1 MHINVNLTIAYAH
14 TNVAGKALRT
24 GEIVKGW
31 KINELAGCHFFGDS
45 TVLLPSA
52 AVLFIVL
59 FLRKD
64 SKQLARHWA
73 LLFGITGAIVCAS
86 KLAFMGWGI
95 GIRELDF
102 TGFSGHTALSSAF
115 WPILLWLLCAR
126 ATPALRFTAVIVGYA
141 LAGLVGYSRL
151 MGPRTFN
158 FWSHCR
164 LTAGSRRQR
173 NFSAATVTRS
183 RHSYSTVILWQS
195 GEHGDDPGASAEYG
209 GEGADAISA
218 EWDCGEDWPTGK
230 PLPGPICISDF
241 TDSDKRGKDEGFRK
255 NHVVFTLYAIW
266 NLWWKWQ

>member
-1 MHINVNLTIAYAH
+1 MNWQVVT
-14 TNVAGKALRT
+14 
-24 GEIVKGW
+24 
-31 KINELAGCHFFGDS
+31 FFGDS

-64 SKQLARHWA
+64 SKQLAWHWA

-115 WPILLWLLCAR
+115 WPILLWRLCAR

-151 MGPRTFN
+151 MVHAHSTSEVIAG
-158 FWSHCR
+158 
-164 LTAGSRRQR
+164 LLLGAAGSALFLLLQLRVRGTHTAQLSFGSLASMVMLPVLLL
-173 NFSAATVTRS
+173 NTGAKAPTKSLLSEIAVKIGPLEKPFTR
-183 RHSYSTVILWQS
+183 
-195 GEHGDDPGASAEYG
+195 
-209 GEGADAISA
+209 AD
-218 EWDCGEDWPTGK
+218 
-230 PLPGPICISDF
+230 LH
-241 TDSDKRGKDEGFRK
+241 KRF
-255 NHVVFTLYAIW
+255 Y
-266 NLWWKWQ
+266 

>member
-1 MHINVNLTIAYAH
+1 MNWQVVT
-14 TNVAGKALRT
+14 
-24 GEIVKGW
+24 
-31 KINELAGCHFFGDS
+31 FFGDS

-64 SKQLARHWA
+64 SKQLAWHWA

-151 MGPRTFN
+151 MVHAHSTSEVIAG
-158 FWSHCR
+158 
-164 LTAGSRRQR
+164 LLLGAAGSAIFLLLQSRVR
-173 NFSAATVTRS
+173 ATHPARLSFGSLVIIPALLLNTGAKAPTQSLLNEIAVKIGPLEKPFTR
-183 RHSYSTVILWQS
+183 
-195 GEHGDDPGASAEYG
+195 
-209 GEGADAISA
+209 AD
-218 EWDCGEDWPTGK
+218 
-230 PLPGPICISDF
+230 LH
-241 TDSDKRGKDEGFRK
+241 KRF
-255 NHVVFTLYAIW
+255 Y
-266 NLWWKWQ
+266 